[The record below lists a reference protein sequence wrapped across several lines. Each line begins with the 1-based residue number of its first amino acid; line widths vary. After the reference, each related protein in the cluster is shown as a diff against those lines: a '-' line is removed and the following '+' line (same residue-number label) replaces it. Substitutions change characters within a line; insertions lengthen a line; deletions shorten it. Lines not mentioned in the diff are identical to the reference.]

1 MSMRTCLRT
10 SRIAFRFV
18 SLLTASLSLLIACPE
33 PEAPDPGFA
42 SLSPPESP
50 EESPLPRVAPQVPHE
65 HVEDEMRPGL
75 RRAGTSGIAHRAS
88 GPNRPDER
96 RTDSFAVASRDPLA
110 TDVAH
115 EVLLCGG
122 TAADAAFAL
131 GVAISVSEPHF
142 SHALGGGTWSL
153 YYNSSRDEVR
163 ALDGVGTSGSRV
175 ELEFFQDP
183 ERNVPYGSHRV
194 IVPGAWDA
202 WMIMLRDEGELHMDE
217 LMEPAIRMARDGV
230 PASRSMVSFIRQEK
244 PNIAAHEPTARVFL
258 PKGSP
263 PQIGELMVQADLAET
278 LQGLADAYRRAYE
291 RHGGSRTDRRLAGIE
306 AARDHYYRGPI
317 ADALSR
323 FLEED
328 GGFVTSEDFARF
340 AAGWREPIYTTY
352 RDTTVYGSPPN
363 SQGASMLIA
372 LNLLERMDL
381 SGGPDDPLTVHRVV
395 EATKL
400 GKIDTWHYVAEPAS
414 MPLHVDDLLAKE
426 YAAHRARRIRD
437 ESVITWPEAGG
448 MNLPENASTTMF
460 AIVDAD
466 GNAAAVTTSTGAQFL
481 VGGDTGI
488 LLNQR
493 MAIMELAEAN
503 PNVIAP
509 NKKPRHTVNPYMAFR
524 AGRLLMAG
532 GNTGF
537 DTQPQGQV
545 QQFIN
550 VVEFGMTPQEAVS
563 HRRFVTHAFPAS
575 HHPHRATNELF
586 LETGT
591 PSSVADGLRE
601 RGHIIGRSGIIGN
614 ANLVYWNQAT
624 GRLEFGVDPRGEN
637 SGVIDTPRR
646 RDRSQPSD

>member
-1 MSMRTCLRT
+1 MSMRNHLRT
-10 SRIAFRFV
+10 SRVACLFA
-18 SLLTASLSLLIACPE
+18 SLLAAGLGLLIACPE
-33 PEAPDPGFA
+33 PETPDPGFA
-42 SLSPPESP
+42 PLSPPETR
-50 EESPLPRVAPQVPHE
+50 EEPPVPRAVPRAPHE
-65 HVEDEMRPGL
+65 NVEVELRPGL
-75 RRAGTSGIAHRAS
+75 RRAGTSGVAHRVP
-88 GPNRPDER
+88 GPDRPDER
-96 RTDSFAVASRDPLA
+96 RTGTFAVASRDPLA
-110 TDVAH
+110 TNVAH
-115 EVLLCGG
+115 EVLLRGG

-142 SHALGGGTWSL
+142 SHALGGGTWAL

-202 WMIMLRDEGELHMDE
+202 WAIMLRDEGELHMDE

-230 PASRSMVSFIRQEK
+230 PASRSMVSFIRQEET
-244 PNIAAHEPTARVFL
+244 NIAAHEPTARVFL
-258 PKGSP
+258 RDGEP
-263 PQIGELMVQADLAET
+263 PRVGELVVQHDLANS
-278 LQGLADAYRRAYE
+278 LRGLADVYRRAYNHHE
-291 RHGGSRTDRRLAGIE
+291 GSPTDRRLAGIE

-317 ADALSR
+317 AAALSR

-340 AAGWREPIYTTY
+340 AAQWREPIYTTY
-352 RDTTVYGSPPN
+352 RDTLVYGSPPN

-381 SGGPDDPLTVHRVV
+381 SGGPDDPLTVHRMV

-400 GKIDTWHYVAEPAS
+400 GKIDTWHYVAEPES
-414 MPLHVDDLLAKE
+414 MPLHVDALLAKE
-426 YAAHRARRIRD
+426 YATYRAWRIRD

-448 MNLPENASTTMF
+448 MNLTENASTTTF
-460 AIVDAD
+460 AVVDAD
-466 GNAAAVTTSTGAQFL
+466 GNATAVTTSTGAQFL

-524 AGRLLMAG
+524 EGRFLMAG

-586 LETGT
+586 LEAGT
-591 PSSVADGLRE
+591 PSSIAEGLRE

-614 ANLVYWNQAT
+614 ANIIHWNQGT

-646 RDRSQPSD
+646 NRSQPAD